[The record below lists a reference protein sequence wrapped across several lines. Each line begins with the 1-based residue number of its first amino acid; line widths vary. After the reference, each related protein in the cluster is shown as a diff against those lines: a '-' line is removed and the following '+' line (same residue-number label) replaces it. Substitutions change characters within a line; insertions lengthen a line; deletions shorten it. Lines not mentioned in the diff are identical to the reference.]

1 MHEHLIVPIGAG
13 KHNSEL
19 AEIIANQ
26 EMQIQQMA
34 GLMGTMA
41 ESIRACTQQMNA
53 LAREV
58 HMLTKVTPAQAKTLN
73 DAIRERAAEICT
85 VYRIDGGEKRVIAE
99 IRKTIRVSFGITG
112 TRELP
117 RGDWPTAM
125 HVIQTWD
132 DFGVMRKIREAMR
145 RDME

>member
-1 MHEHLIVPIGAG
+1 MEEHMIVPISAARP
-13 KHNSEL
+13 NEL

-26 EMQIQQMA
+26 ELQIRQMA

-41 ESIRACTQQMNA
+41 ESIRACTQQMSA

-58 HMLTKVTPAQAKTLN
+58 HMLTKVTPGQAKALN

-85 VYRIDGGEKRVIAE
+85 AYRIDSGEKRVSAE

-112 TRELP
+112 TRDLP
-117 RGDWPTAM
+117 RGDWQTALQ
-125 HVIQTWD
+125 VIRTWD
-132 DFGVMRKIREAMR
+132 DYGIMRKIREAMR
-145 RDME
+145 RETK